1 MPPIWFTKDTEMAVT
16 SDRNKRQAMSTA
28 KAKPAKKV
36 DLVTNA
42 NPLLK
47 DISKGKKGFNK

>member
-1 MPPIWFTKDTEMAVT
+1 MAVT

-47 DISKGKKGFNK
+47 AISKGKKGFNK